1 MKKSFYLPFF
11 LVAALLAQACSDDDS
26 TPEPSLVDKEANAI
40 ENYADIVYASY
51 DDSYNTA
58 VILKTQIDAFVAA
71 PSAEKLTACKNAW
84 LAARLPYGQTEAYR
98 FYNGPIDNENEAN
111 GPLGKEGL
119 INAWPIDESFIDYT
133 ENGGEG
139 KNLINNEEEYPT
151 ITKALLEE
159 LNESFGETSIFTGY
173 HAIEFLLWGQ
183 DFNADGPGNRPY
195 TDYLATE
202 EGTHEN
208 AARRGQYLKVVTE
221 LLVDN
226 LKEVR
231 DAWNEGAAY
240 RTRFVETTDT
250 QVAVGYIFKAL
261 GKLSKGE
268 LAGERMTV
276 AVDEHVQENEHSCFS
291 DNTVN
296 DIKMNFKGIKNVYFG
311 SYTRVDNSK
320 VEGASF
326 KEIAEGEDAAK
337 AKKLEEAF
345 ADAEAKINLIKAPF
359 DQSIKEGSPDNDAI
373 WSAIDA
379 LKALSDLSTD
389 VAKSLKA
396 VVVAE

>member
-1 MKKSFYLPFF
+1 MKRSFYLPLF
-11 LVAALLAQACSDDDS
+11 VAAALFVQACSDDDS
-26 TPEPSLVDKEANAI
+26 SSEPSLVDKEANAI

-58 VILKTQIDAFVAA
+58 VALKAQIDAFVAA
-71 PSAEKLTACKNAW
+71 PSAEKLAACKTAW
-84 LAARLPYGQTEAYR
+84 LAARTPYGQTEAYR
-98 FYNGPIDNENEAN
+98 FYNGPIDNEDESN

-119 INAWPIDESFIDYT
+119 INAWPVDESFIDYT
-133 ENGGEG
+133 EGNNEG
-139 KNLINNEEEYPT
+139 KNLINNEEEFPE
-151 ITKALLEE
+151 ISKAVLEE
-159 LNESFGETSIFTGY
+159 LNESFNETSIFTGY

-183 DFNADGPGNRPY
+183 DFNVDGPGNRPY
-195 TDYLATE
+195 TDYLTTE

-231 DAWNEGAAY
+231 DAWQEGATY
-240 RTRFVETTDT
+240 RTKFVETTDT
-250 QVAVGYIFKAL
+250 QVAVGYIFQAL
-261 GKLSKGE
+261 GELSKGE
-268 LAGERMTV
+268 LAGERMSV
-276 AVDEHVQENEHSCFS
+276 AVELHDQENEHSCFS

-326 KEIAEGEDAAK
+326 KEIGEEAEATK
-337 AKKLEEAF
+337 AKKLEDAF

-373 WSAIDA
+373 WDAVDA
-379 LKALSDLSTD
+379 LKKLSDLSADMALTL
-389 VAKSLKA
+389 VAKK
-396 VVVAE
+396 

>member
-1 MKKSFYLPFF
+1 MKRSLYLPFF
-11 LVAALLAQACSDDDS
+11 VAAALFVQACSDDDS
-26 TPEPSLVDKEANAI
+26 SGPSLEDKEADAI
-40 ENYADIVYASY
+40 ETYADIVYASY

-58 VILKTQIDAFVAA
+58 VTLKTQIDAFVAA
-71 PSAEKLTACKNAW
+71 PTAEKLAAAKTAW
-84 LAARLPYGQTEAYR
+84 LAARTPYGQTEAYR
-98 FYNGPIDNENEAN
+98 FYNGPIDNEDETN

-133 ENGGEG
+133 VGGGESV
-139 KNLINNEEEYPT
+139 NLINNQEEYPT

-183 DFNADGPGNRPY
+183 DLNDDGPGNRPY
-195 TDYLATE
+195 TDYLTTE
-202 EGTHEN
+202 GGTHEN

-231 DAWNEGAAY
+231 DAWKDGSTY
-240 RTRFVETTDT
+240 RTKFVETTET
-250 QVAVGYIFKAL
+250 PVTVGFIFKAL
-261 GKLSKGE
+261 GELSKGE

-276 AVDEHVQENEHSCFS
+276 AVDEHDQENEHSCFS

-296 DIKMNFKGIKNVYFG
+296 DIKMNFKGLKNVYYG
-311 SYTRVDNSK
+311 SYTRVDGTT
-320 VEGASF
+320 VDGDSF
-326 KEIAEGEDAAK
+326 KDIAEDTDATK
-337 AKKLEEAF
+337 AKKLEDAF

-359 DQSIKEGSPDNDAI
+359 DQSIKEGSADNDAI
-373 WSAIDA
+373 WDAIEA
-379 LKALSDLSTD
+379 LTKLSDLSAD
-389 VAKSLKA
+389 VAQSLG
-396 VVVAE
+396 AEVSE

>member
-1 MKKSFYLPFF
+1 MKRSLYLPFF
-11 LVAALLAQACSDDDS
+11 VAAALFVQACSDDDS
-26 TPEPSLVDKEANAI
+26 SGPSLEDKEADAI
-40 ENYADIVYASY
+40 ETYADIVYASY

-58 VILKTQIDAFVAA
+58 VTLKTQIDAFVAA
-71 PSAEKLTACKNAW
+71 PTAEKLAAAKTAW
-84 LAARLPYGQTEAYR
+84 LVARTPYGQTEAYR
-98 FYNGPIDNENEAN
+98 FYNGPIDNEDATN

-133 ENGGEG
+133 VDGGESV
-139 KNLINNEEEYPT
+139 NLINNQEEYPT

-183 DFNADGPGNRPY
+183 DLNEDGPGNRPY
-195 TDYLATE
+195 TDYLTE
-202 EGTHEN
+202 GGTHEN

-231 DAWNEGAAY
+231 DAWKEGSTY
-240 RTRFVETTDT
+240 RTKFVETTET
-250 QVAVGYIFKAL
+250 PVTVGFIFKAL
-261 GKLSKGE
+261 GELSKGE

-276 AVDEHVQENEHSCFS
+276 AVDEHDQENEHSCFS

-296 DIKMNFKGIKNVYFG
+296 DIKANFRGLKNVYYG
-311 SYTRVDNSK
+311 SYIRVDGTT
-320 VEGASF
+320 VDGDSF
-326 KEIAEGEDAAK
+326 KDIAEDADATK
-337 AKKLEEAF
+337 AKKLEDAF

-359 DQSIKEGSPDNDAI
+359 DQSIKEGSADNDAI
-373 WSAIDA
+373 WDAIDA
-379 LKALSDLSTD
+379 LTELSDLSAD
-389 VAKSLKA
+389 VAQSLG
-396 VVVAE
+396 AEVPQ